1 LGLKKMRE
9 KTNNL
14 SKTASD
20 SNKNILKF
28 IFLVF
33 VLWQSAILLI
43 TFISPSILPLREQFT
58 YSDGSKPIN
67 PRFLWNR
74 ANFDGSHYLNIV
86 KNGFGLHEQSFFP
99 FYPELIKFLSP
110 VFKGK
115 DLLAGL
121 FISNFSLLIFLFVFY
136 KLIIIDYDDKTA
148 KRTIIFLLIFP
159 ASFFLTMVYSESLF
173 LMLLLGCF
181 YAGRKGKWLIAGILG
196 GLASY
201 TRIVG
206 VFIFPALIYEW
217 YLQHQGFSFKKSFI
231 SLLPLFFIPL
241 GLLKYTAFLNEKYH
255 DPLIFIH
262 AQSAF
267 VAGGTNGRIILI
279 YQVFWRYLKMILET
293 RFYYSYFPVW
303 LELLTA
309 SFFAVLL
316 ILAYVK
322 KVRFSYLIFSAFSY
336 FIPTLSGT
344 FLSLPR
350 FALTLFPCFIFLGM
364 LKNVFLR
371 RFLLVI
377 FSLLFIVSTA
387 FFLRG
392 YWIS

>member
-1 LGLKKMRE
+1 MGK

-14 SKTASD
+14 SITPIHG
-20 SNKNILKF
+20 NKSILKF
-28 IFLVF
+28 IFLAF
-33 VLWQSAILLI
+33 VVWQLAILLI
-43 TFISPSILPLREQFT
+43 TFISPRILSLREQFT
-58 YSDGSKPIN
+58 YNDGPKLIN

-74 ANFDGSHYLNIV
+74 ANFDGSHYLNIAQ
-86 KNGFGLHEQSFFP
+86 NGFGLHEQAFFP
-99 FYPELIKFLSP
+99 FYPELIKFLTP
-110 VFKGK
+110 IFGGK
-115 DLLAGL
+115 DLLAAL
-121 FISNFSLLIFLFVFY
+121 FISNFSFLIFLFVFY
-136 KLIIIDYDDKTA
+136 KLIIIDYDDKIA

-206 VFIFPALIYEW
+206 IFIFPALIFEW
-217 YLQHQGFSFKKSFI
+217 FDQHRGFSLKKSFLSI
-231 SLLPLFFIPL
+231 LPLFLIPL
-241 GLLKYTAFLNEKYH
+241 GLFKYMAFLNEKYH
-255 DPLIFIH
+255 DPLMFIH
-262 AQSAF
+262 VQSAF
-267 VAGGTNGRIILI
+267 GAGGTNGRMILI

-293 RFYYSYFPVW
+293 KIYYSYFTVW

-309 SFFAVLL
+309 IGFLVLIIFAYKRKIRVSY
-316 ILAYVK
+316 IIFSV
-322 KVRFSYLIFSAFSY
+322 FSYLIPSL
-336 FIPTLSGT
+336 TGT

-350 FALTLFPCFIFLGM
+350 FALSLFPCFILLGM
-364 LKNVFLR
+364 VKSVFWK
-371 RFLLVI
+371 RFLLI
-377 FSLLFIVSTA
+377 LFSLLFIVSTA